1 MWLKCSQY
9 SKKKCFSLTQTPK
22 NENLFQFPLK
32 VRGRGERKEKNKR
45 DKGEAVPVLNKN

>member
-9 SKKKCFSLTQTPK
+9 SKNKLTQTPK

-32 VRGRGERKEKNKR
+32 VRGRGERKEKHKR